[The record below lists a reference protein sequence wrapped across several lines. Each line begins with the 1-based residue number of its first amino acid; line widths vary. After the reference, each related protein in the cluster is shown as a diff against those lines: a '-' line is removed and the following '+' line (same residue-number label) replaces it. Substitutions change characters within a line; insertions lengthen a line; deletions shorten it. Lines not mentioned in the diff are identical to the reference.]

1 MMQSNAFKEIV
12 QFRRSNRVFD
22 ENTFVPDEVIATALE
37 HAQLSPNSSN
47 MQLWEFYWIASPEKL
62 AEIAPLCLNQSAAKT
77 AKHLVVFVTRRD
89 FYKKRAK
96 WNFEQVKK
104 TVEGEP
110 NKMQKNQLLYYS
122 KLVPMVYANDPF
134 GLITFVRRTI
144 SFFGGLTK
152 PFFRLGGKASIRIV
166 THKSC
171 ALAAQTFMLGI
182 ASEGFHS
189 CPLEGFD
196 ELRLKRALNLPRK
209 AEINMV
215 VAVGK
220 GTEKGI
226 WGERFRVP
234 SDEVVIKL

>member
-1 MMQSNAFKEIV
+1 
-12 QFRRSNRVFD
+12 
-22 ENTFVPDEVIATALE
+22 
-37 HAQLSPNSSN
+37 
-47 MQLWEFYWIASPEKL
+47 MQLWEFYWVASPEKL
-62 AEIAPLCLNQSAAKT
+62 ADIAPLCLNQSAAKT

-89 FYKKRAK
+89 FYRKRAK
-96 WNFEQVKK
+96 WNFEQVQK
-104 TVEGEP
+104 TVVGEP
-110 NKMQKNQLLYYS
+110 NKMQKNQLMYYS
-122 KLVPMVYANDPF
+122 KLVPMVYANDSF
-134 GLITFVRRTI
+134 GLMTFVRRTI

-182 ASEGFHS
+182 AAEGFHS

-196 ELRLKRALNLPRK
+196 ELRLKRALKLPRK

-226 WGERFRVP
+226 WGERFRV
-234 SDEVVIKL
+234 SSEEVVIKL

>member
-1 MMQSNAFKEIV
+1 MQANAFKEIV

-22 ENTFVPDEVIATALE
+22 ENTLVPDEVIATALG

-47 MQLWEFYWIASPEKL
+47 MQLWEFYWIASAEKL

-89 FYKKRAK
+89 FYKKRAN

-104 TVEGEP
+104 TVVGEP
-110 NKMQKNQLLYYS
+110 NKMQKNQLTYYS
-122 KLVPMVYANDPF
+122 KLVPLVYANDPF
-134 GLITFVRRTI
+134 GIITFVRRTI
-144 SFFGGLTK
+144 SFFGGLAK

-182 ASEGFHS
+182 AAEAFHS

-196 ELRLKRALNLPRK
+196 ELRLKRALKLPRK

-226 WGERFRVP
+226 WGERNRVP
-234 SDEVVIKL
+234 SEEVVIKL

>member
-1 MMQSNAFKEIV
+1 MQSNAFKEIV

-22 ENTFVPDEVIATALE
+22 ENTLVPDEVIATALE

-96 WNFEQVKK
+96 WNLENVQK
-104 TVEGEP
+104 TVTGEP
-110 NKMQKNQLLYYS
+110 NKMQKNQLMYYS

-134 GLITFVRRTI
+134 GLMTFVRRTI

-182 ASEGFHS
+182 AAEGFHS

-196 ELRLKRALNLPRK
+196 ELRLKHALKLPRK

-226 WGERFRVP
+226 WGERIRVP
-234 SDEVVIKL
+234 SEEVVIKL